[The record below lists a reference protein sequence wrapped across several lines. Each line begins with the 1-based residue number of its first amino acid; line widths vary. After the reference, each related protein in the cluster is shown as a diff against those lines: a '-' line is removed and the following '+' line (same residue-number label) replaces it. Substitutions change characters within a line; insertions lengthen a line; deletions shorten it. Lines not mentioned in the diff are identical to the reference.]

1 MRAYTYAV
9 LLAAV
14 AVGLL
19 TLAMKLN
26 AGRHQSTLL
35 SVIGVI
41 SALLAL
47 AAGYWATGT
56 ALFSFL
62 GYVLGLDQWVKLVV
76 AAILVFGLFRVIE
89 AVLPH
94 QVAPGAA
101 VAVPVLL
108 VLLVLPS
115 ALAQGAIPGS
125 FGQRLSRVMTQIS
138 QPARQQTS
146 GWFG

>member
-35 SVIGVI
+35 SVVGVI

-47 AAGYWATGT
+47 TAGYWATGT

-62 GYVLGLDQWVKLVV
+62 GYVIGLNPWVKLGI
-76 AAILVFGLFRVIE
+76 AAILMFGLFRVIE

-108 VLLVLPS
+108 ILVVLPS
-115 ALAQGAIPGS
+115 ALAQGAIPGP
-125 FGQRLSRVMTQIS
+125 FGAGVSRVMTQIS
-138 QPARQQTS
+138 QPARQQTA

>member
-1 MRAYTYAV
+1 VRAYTYAV
-9 LLAAV
+9 LLTVV

-26 AGRHQSTLL
+26 VGSRQSIVL
-35 SVIGVI
+35 SVVGVI

-56 ALFSFL
+56 GLYNLF
-62 GYVLGLDQWVKLVV
+62 GYVLGLNEWARLIIG
-76 AAILVFGLFRVIE
+76 ALLLLGLFGVIE

-94 QVAPGAA
+94 QVAPGAS
-101 VAVPVLL
+101 VAIPVLAVL
-108 VLLVLPS
+108 VVLPS
-115 ALAQGAIPGS
+115 ALAQGAIPGT
-125 FGQRLSRVMTQIS
+125 FGQGVSHVVKQIS
-138 QPARQQTS
+138 EPARQQTT